1 MLNKNKKSNN
11 SNNSFNL
18 HNNIDDVKIKASM
31 LENMAKMKE
40 KQLKLTGGAGNNP
53 ELGEQVSELY
63 LDVLKAK
70 LSILNSLQEDDKN
83 IEN

>member
-1 MLNKNKKSNN
+1 MLNKNKKSNK

-40 KQLKLTGGAGNNP
+40 
-53 ELGEQVSELY
+53 
-63 LDVLKAK
+63 
-70 LSILNSLQEDDKN
+70 
-83 IEN
+83 

>member
-1 MLNKNKKSNN
+1 
-11 SNNSFNL
+11 
-18 HNNIDDVKIKASM
+18 M